1 MSSHADSALVHA
13 VLAGEVP
20 RFGELVARY
29 DTKVRA
35 VVGRLLADPEA
46 REDAVQE
53 TFYRAFRHLGD
64 LDRPERFGAWLV
76 GICLLYTSPSPRD
89 QRGSRMPSSA

>member
-29 DTKVRA
+29 DAKVRA
-35 VVGRLLADPEA
+35 VVGRLLADPELAARLGAAA
-46 REDAVQE
+46 RETILAGYTVEHMTDRLLAALAV
-53 TFYRAFRHLGD
+53 
-64 LDRPERFGAWLV
+64 
-76 GICLLYTSPSPRD
+76 
-89 QRGSRMPSSA
+89 